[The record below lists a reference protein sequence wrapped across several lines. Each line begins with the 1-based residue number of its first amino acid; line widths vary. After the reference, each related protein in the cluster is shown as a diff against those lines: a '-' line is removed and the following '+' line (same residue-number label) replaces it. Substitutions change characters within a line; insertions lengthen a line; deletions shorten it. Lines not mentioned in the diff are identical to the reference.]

1 MNTINNNSRVPAVPN
16 MPVPIPKNANFGI
29 RVATPDL
36 ILLDQEP
43 LSPDIMAD
51 LIFESIGG
59 RELISIVRHDMV
71 SGQNVIYQPIKN
83 LARIRQL
90 YNPLNIVGL
99 RVTSES
105 IFKNFPIK
113 LENYV
118 PAFGSGPGG
127 KIVYLDKDSGDIIV
141 EVTGA
146 QREDEVEIQVLRSGS
161 VLNGTMYGN
170 VILGDT
176 EEVPES
182 GGKPPPM
189 FN

>member
-1 MNTINNNSRVPAVPN
+1 MVSANNKFRVPAVPN

-59 RELISIVRHDMV
+59 QELISIVRNDTV

-90 YNPLNIVGL
+90 YNPLNIIGL

-113 LENYV
+113 LESYI
-118 PAFGSGPGG
+118 PGEGGGPN
-127 KIVYLDKDSGDIIV
+127 KETVYLDDATGDIVV
-141 EVTGA
+141 EVINA
-146 QREDEVEIQVLRSGS
+146 QREDEVEIQVLRSGTI
-161 VLNGTMYGN
+161 LNDTIYSN
-170 VILGDT
+170 VILGD
-176 EEVPES
+176 
-182 GGKPPPM
+182 GGQA
-189 FN
+189 